1 MVLQMFSHNSTSI
14 NTKGDCSI

>member
-1 MVLQMFSHNSTSI
+1 MFSHNSTSI